1 MTLTD
6 IYVDDSSFLYI
17 ILFPHFWFPL
27 KYVLMSWETFLI
39 MSISTERWLAVC
51 RPLWHRT
58 HSLRSGTEMLGFH
71 HNFSCIENHFH
82 VAFFMS
88 YVIDH

>member
-1 MTLTD
+1 MTAGCFRTTTFHQSLLFLVICDLLYLVMTLTD
-6 IYVDDSSFLYI
+6 IYIDVSSFLYI
-17 ILFPHFWFPL
+17 IIFPHFWFPL

-58 HSLRSGTEMLGFH
+58 HSLR
-71 HNFSCIENHFH
+71 
-82 VAFFMS
+82 
-88 YVIDH
+88 